1 MTVFVKQM
9 DGIGWDWYPKSSQ
22 VDKCWKLQ
30 EVAIV
35 TMVWTC
41 LEYEGMSNRKGL
53 VGIHFGSWGKIGRRP
68 SSNHL
73 TSALIWI
80 GGSALGPSDMHSA
93 PVTGICCIFFLSDL
107 FCLVFLRHL

>member
-41 LEYEGMSNRKGL
+41 LEYIDVWL
-53 VGIHFGSWGKIGRRP
+53 VE
-68 SSNHL
+68 
-73 TSALIWI
+73 
-80 GGSALGPSDMHSA
+80 
-93 PVTGICCIFFLSDL
+93 
-107 FCLVFLRHL
+107 